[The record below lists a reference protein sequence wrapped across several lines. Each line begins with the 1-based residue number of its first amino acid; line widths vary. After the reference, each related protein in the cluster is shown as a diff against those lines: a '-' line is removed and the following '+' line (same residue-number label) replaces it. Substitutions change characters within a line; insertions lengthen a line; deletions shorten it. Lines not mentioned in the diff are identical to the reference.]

1 MTLAHPPPSPRSA
14 ANLQQGLGLPTDT
27 TIAGRRRS
35 SVLSVNVAADA
46 AAVSGAAPLTTG
58 EMLARRRSVV
68 GVESSAG
75 VLVAPASVPGR
86 RGSMFGPASG
96 RRASS
101 LELQQ
106 AMAAALEGF
115 TGTAAVGYPRS

>member
-1 MTLAHPPPSPRSA
+1 LTLARPPPSPRSA